1 MASYFATLRRHK
13 IVVFLIVLEIAVASC
28 LIINSVSV
36 FLSKLGPM
44 YWPTG
49 VSDPSKLYLVR
60 PNTLETALLGQQSD
74 TTAEDLLALNGISSD
89 KSASEVNTLPL
100 LQEQWTIDVTGNQ
113 HNPIESAVIA
123 GTEGFLKTL
132 GVKVVAGR
140 SFELTDSS
148 NYSLATSQTVSRAV
162 IISARLAQKLWPNE
176 SPLGRVLNYGN
187 NQEFHAIVI
196 GVVEHVIK
204 PTPGAADGSEDVIF
218 EQVNPFADGL
228 YAFRS
233 AGKDAPL
240 ILRDATSVLKKI
252 DPNRSF
258 NVSETFEELHD
269 QYFEAD
275 RSLNYLLVFIMATL
289 MLVCWLGVG
298 SLSSFWIRQ
307 RYLSIGIRRAL
318 GATRR
323 DIWHLFIMENFVLV
337 SAGLIGG
344 IAMSLIIDR
353 WLIVTYS
360 IPPLNFN
367 CIPLVALG
375 FYLSCIAAVAR
386 TIFKAV
392 SVPPVV
398 AVRS

>member
-1 MASYFATLRRHK
+1 MGSYFSTLWRHK
-13 IVVFLIVLEIAVASC
+13 IVVLLIVVEVAVASC
-28 LIINSVSV
+28 LVLNAVSV

-49 VSDPSKLYLVR
+49 ISDPSKLYLVR
-60 PNTLETALLGQQSD
+60 PDTLATTLLGHPSN
-74 TTAEDLLALNGISSD
+74 TTAEDLLALNDVSSD

-100 LQEQWTIDVTGNQ
+100 LQEQWTIDVAGNQ
-113 HNPIESAVIA
+113 HKPIESAVIA
-123 GTEGFLKTL
+123 GTDGFLKTL
-132 GVKVVAGR
+132 GLRVVAGR
-140 SFELTDSS
+140 SFELADSS
-148 NYSLATSQTVSRAV
+148 NYSLATSQTVSPTV

-176 SPLGRVLNYGN
+176 SPLWRVLSYGN
-187 NQEFHAIVI
+187 NQEFHATVI

-204 PTPGAADGSEDVIF
+204 PTPGDAEGSEDVIF
-218 EQVNPFADGL
+218 EQVSPFADGI

-233 AGKDAPL
+233 ESKDAASIL
-240 ILRDATSVLKKI
+240 IDATSALKKI

-258 NVSETFEELHD
+258 NVSETFEELHS

-275 RSLNYLLVFIMATL
+275 RSLNYLLVFMMATL

-298 SLSSFWIRQ
+298 SLSTFWIRQ

-323 DIWHLFIMENFVLV
+323 DIWHQFIGENFVLV
-337 SAGLIGG
+337 SIGLIVG
-344 IAMSLIIDR
+344 IAMSLIIDQ
-353 WLIVTYS
+353 WLIATYS
-360 IPPLNFN
+360 IPPLNFK
-367 CIPLVALG
+367 CVPLVALG
-375 FYLSCIAAVAR
+375 FYLSCIAAIAR
-386 TIFKAV
+386 TIFRAA